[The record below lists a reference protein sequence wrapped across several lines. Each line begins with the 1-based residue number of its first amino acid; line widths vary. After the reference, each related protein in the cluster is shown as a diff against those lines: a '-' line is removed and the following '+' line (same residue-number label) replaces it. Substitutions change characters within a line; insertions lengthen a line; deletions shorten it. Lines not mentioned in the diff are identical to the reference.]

1 MGREREEG
9 MGKRRKVHH
18 RHQGALR
25 TVDLIQVNLP
35 LETRIDRLL
44 PLLAHPLLPVHRSF
58 GHREVRQQK
67 GTALGQEV
75 EMEKLREGRNGIVHW

>member
-1 MGREREEG
+1 M
-9 MGKRRKVHH
+9 V
-18 RHQGALR
+18 A
-25 TVDLIQVNLP
+25 LIQSTLH

-67 GTALGQEV
+67 GTALGRKV
-75 EMEKLREGRNGIVHW
+75 EMEKLCEGRNGIVIGEMRKATDRGECSALLF